1 MNRFTLTAVGIVII
15 AAIGAV
21 AWLLHSAKDDTL
33 SFGTDDT
40 IDCTPTI
47 IEHVKAI
54 GQWEFLAINDEE
66 IVDTMRTGF
75 FSDDELVRIYY
86 GTLRIGIDF
95 RDCSEDWIKTEGDTI
110 YMTLPDVKLLDYNF
124 IDEAR
129 TRSFFETGKWSNADR
144 KAMYEK
150 ARQTMLKR
158 CLTEETL
165 YNARRNAKEQI
176 MRTLQPIAEP
186 KVVVIKN
193 DYDS

>member
-21 AWLLHSAKDDTL
+21 TWLLHSAKDDTL

-165 YNARRNAKEQI
+165 NNARRNAKEQI
-176 MRTLQPIAEP
+176 LRTLQPIAEP
-186 KVVVIKN
+186 KVIVIKN